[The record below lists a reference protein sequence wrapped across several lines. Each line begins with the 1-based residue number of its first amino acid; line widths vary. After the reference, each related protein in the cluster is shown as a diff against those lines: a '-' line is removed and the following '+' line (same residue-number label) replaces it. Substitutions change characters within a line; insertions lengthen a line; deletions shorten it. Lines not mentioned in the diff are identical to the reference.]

1 MKNTETFFSLHILQL
16 VDVQWDCLAGILN
29 YIESVHSL
37 LREHFPADVELKQ
50 LRELTTWLTGGP
62 AVTVTV
68 SSSGML
74 ADLLGLS
81 FGEGIP
87 WFILGQGSN
96 ILASDSGCSEVII
109 RLSGDLS
116 KTSWYPS
123 ENGWILKS
131 GGGVHLPSLSGTAC
145 GRGASGLE
153 FAIGI
158 PGTVGGAVFMNAGAY
173 GNSISDYLRSVS
185 VLDFRGSENII
196 DRDECGFG
204 YRFSRFQ
211 DEKTVIT
218 EVEMLLGVDD
228 PAILRAEGKR
238 ILNLRREKYPLQYPN
253 AGSVFRKPDEGIPPG
268 KLVEDAGLKG
278 RTAGGA
284 MVSEK
289 HANFIIN
296 TGDATSADI
305 SELIEIVRESVLA
318 CSGILLKEEIRYL
331 GRRN

>member
-1 MKNTETFFSLHILQL
+1 MNNIT
-16 VDVQWDCLAGILN
+16 
-29 YIESVHSL
+29 SVCSFL
-37 LREHFPADVELKQ
+37 SEHFPAGVEITRLS
-50 LRELTTWLTGGP
+50 ELTTWRTGGP
-62 AVTVTV
+62 AVSVTVT
-68 SSSGML
+68 SSGML
-74 ADLLGLS
+74 ADLLGIT

-96 ILASDSGCSEVII
+96 VLASDAGCGEVII
-109 RLSGDLS
+109 SLSGDLA
-116 KTSWYPS
+116 KTMWSRS
-123 ENGWILKS
+123 EKGWNMII
-131 GGGVHLPSLSGTAC
+131 GGGVHLPSLSGAAC
-145 GRGASGLE
+145 SRGASGLE

-173 GNSISDYLRSVS
+173 GHSISDYLRRVS
-185 VLDFRGSENII
+185 VLDFSGSEDII
-196 DRDECGFG
+196 DRNECGFG

-211 DEKTVIT
+211 NEKTVIT
-218 EVEMLLGVDD
+218 GVKMLLGVDD

-238 ILNLRREKYPLQYPN
+238 ILNLRRKKFPLKYPN

-268 KLVEDAGLKG
+268 KLIEDAGLKG

-284 MVSEK
+284 KVSEK

-296 TGDATSADI
+296 TGNATSADI